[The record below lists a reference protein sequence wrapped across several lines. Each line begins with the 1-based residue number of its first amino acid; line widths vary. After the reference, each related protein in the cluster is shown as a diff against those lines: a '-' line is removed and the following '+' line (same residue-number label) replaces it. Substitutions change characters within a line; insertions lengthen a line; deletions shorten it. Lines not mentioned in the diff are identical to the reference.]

1 MKSNSSRLTKLE
13 RKQRKVNYPS
23 FADMPQT
30 QTKAQYNKWLLLNNP
45 CLNQFDIDRLNIKT
59 LEDFYE

>member
-1 MKSNSSRLTKLE
+1 MKNSKRLAKLE
-13 RKQRKVNYPS
+13 SKKHKVNYPS
-23 FADMPQT
+23 FADIYQT
-30 QTKAQYNKWLLLNNP
+30 QTKANYQKWLLLNNP

>member
-1 MKSNSSRLTKLE
+1 MKNNKRLAKLE
-13 RKQRKVNYPS
+13 GKQRKVAYPS
-23 FADMPQT
+23 FDDMYQT
-30 QTKAQYNKWLLLNNP
+30 QTKAEYRKWLLLNNP